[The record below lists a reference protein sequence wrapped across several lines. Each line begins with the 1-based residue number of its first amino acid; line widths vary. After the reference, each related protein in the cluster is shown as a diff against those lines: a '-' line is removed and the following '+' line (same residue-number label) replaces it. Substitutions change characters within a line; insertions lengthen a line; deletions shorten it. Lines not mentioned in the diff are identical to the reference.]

1 MTCQKEVGDTFGSL
15 DQATDTS
22 QPSQLAYGLLLAFA
36 HPKQKLVSDTG
47 VELLW
52 WWSAGCVKA
61 HNVLWKQTKR
71 GPGGYLGFKLE
82 MKKLLQQSCLQLH

>member
-1 MTCQKEVGDTFGSL
+1 MVHLIKQ
-15 DQATDTS
+15 QI
-22 QPSQLAYGLLLAFA
+22 LANPASWRMDCSWLLLIP

-52 WWSAGCVKA
+52 WWSAGCAKA

-71 GPGGYLGFKLE
+71 GPGGYLGFNLE